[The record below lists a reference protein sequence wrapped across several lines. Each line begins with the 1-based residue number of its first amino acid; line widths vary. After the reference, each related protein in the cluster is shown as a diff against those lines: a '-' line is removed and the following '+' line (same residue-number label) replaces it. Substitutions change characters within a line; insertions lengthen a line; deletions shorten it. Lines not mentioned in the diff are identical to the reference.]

1 MRDRPILIGS
11 WRVLEVVK
19 EGKWVD
25 GEWIKGGKVG
35 DIRCIVNPMS
45 AKFLKNFES
54 GQYTMQ
60 DQVAYSYDYAKEWEN
75 GTVEIADK
83 RGIKNKF
90 VIDDVKEWDD
100 SDLVK
105 YLLKRVLDGQ

>member
-1 MRDRPILIGS
+1 MTDNIILIGK
-11 WRVLEVVK
+11 WRTLELTK
-19 EGKWVD
+19 EGGYID
-25 GEWIKGGKVG
+25 GEWVEGGVIG
-35 DIRCIVNPMS
+35 TINCIVNPMS

-60 DQVAYSYDYAKEWEN
+60 DYVAYSRDYIEEWE
-75 GTVEIADK
+75 GATVIITDK
-83 RGIKNKF
+83 RGKPNKF
-90 VIDDVKEWDD
+90 KVDDVKEWDD